1 MTNHVTL
8 IKETFGKPNIRR
20 LEHVQLTCLRRWSAL
35 DIEFQVLFSHV
46 SVSASLQLLD
56 TGLLKNV

>member
-8 IKETFGKPNIRR
+8 IKETFGKPKIRR
-20 LEHVQLTCLRRWSAL
+20 LSMYTCLRRWSAL
-35 DIEFQVLFSHV
+35 DIEFQVLLSHV